1 MEALAEQSRSQ
12 PASLFTRHLDTAKM
26 VKFVPSKDQIKSH
39 IYSKETI
46 KARCTSLKAW
56 ELPKQESAL
65 APPDVW
71 TNADMDPVP
80 PQFQTWTLWTWMAY
94 WATDTVNLG
103 TWETASGVVAIGL
116 NWRDAIPIM
125 VVGTSCV
132 AVPMVL
138 NGAIGARLHIPFSVI
153 VRSAFGYYFGYFC
166 IVSRCILAMFWLGIQ
181 GANGAECITIMLT
194 AIWPSYAHIK
204 NQLPAS
210 AGITT
215 QGMIS
220 YFLFWIIQLPLLL
233 IPPTR
238 LRYLFAVKLVAA
250 PVTALATMGWIVHKA
265 GGSGELFNLPE
276 TVHGSTRAYLWLSSM
291 SAVTGSWATL
301 ACNIPD
307 FSRYARSSKG
317 QYIQLPFL
325 PIIFT
330 ICGVMGIITT
340 SASYVVYGNYYWNP
354 LNIVEKWLDNRAGRA
369 AAFFAA
375 LSWYIAQVG
384 TNITANS
391 ISAANDMTVMF
402 PRYIN
407 IKRGCVIAAIIGGW
421 VIVPWKILADAQ
433 TFLAFM
439 GGYAVFL
446 GPMAG
451 IIASDYWLVKRLHI
465 DVPALYDPRGRYRY
479 NVTGINP
486 RAFIAF
492 FTAVGPLLPGLAYSI
507 NPGGT
512 HISEGTKH
520 LYTFDWLFGFVTSIV
535 LYTGLSYVWKPKEQ
549 LIAKTVFGIP
559 QTPEDE
565 EVYAEKYD
573 EAVLRKGSTVQGP
586 KSFSNIGG
594 IADMG
599 TAFHTRRS
607 SQDIAR
613 TSQESR
619 RASRAEQGG
628 HGPTDGAH
636 LAAVQSAAEPP
647 TPAGGLTASEKENM
661 VYNKVT

>member
-1 MEALAEQSRSQ
+1 
-12 PASLFTRHLDTAKM
+12 M
-26 VKFVPSKDQIKSH
+26 VKFVPTKEQVKSH
-39 IYSKETI
+39 LYSRDTI
-46 KARCTSLKAW
+46 KARCTSFKAW

-103 TWETASGVVAIGL
+103 TWETASSVVALGL

-181 GANGAECITIMLT
+181 GANGAECITIMLR
-194 AIWPSYAHIK
+194 AIWPSYNDIK
-204 NQLPAS
+204 NTLPAS
-210 AGITT
+210 AGIST
-215 QGMIS
+215 QGMVS

-238 LRYLFAVKLVAA
+238 LRYLFMVKLIAA
-250 PVTALATMGWIVHKA
+250 PVTALATMGWIVSKA
-265 GGSGELFNLPE
+265 GGSGALFDQPE
-276 TVHGSTRAYLWLSSM
+276 RIHGSTRAYLWLSSM

-307 FSRYARSSKG
+307 FSRYAKSSKG
-317 QYIQLPFL
+317 KYIQLPFL

-340 SASYVVYGNYYWNP
+340 SASYVVYGQYLWNP
-354 LNIVEKWLDNRAGRA
+354 LTIIEYWLDNKGGRA

-402 PRYIN
+402 PRFIN
-407 IKRGCVIAAIIGGW
+407 IKRGCIIAAIIGGW
-421 VIVPWKILADAQ
+421 VIVPWKILASAS

-465 DVPALYDPRGRYRY
+465 DVPALYNPRGRYRY

-492 FTAVGPLLPGLAYSI
+492 FTAVGPLLPGLAFSI
-507 NPGGT
+507 NPAGT
-512 HISEGTKH
+512 HITEGTKH
-520 LYTFDWLFGFVTSIV
+520 LYTFDWLFGFITSIV
-535 LYTGLSYVWKPKEQ
+535 LYTGLSYIFPPKDA
-549 LIAKTVFGIP
+549 LIKKTVFGIP
-559 QTPEDE
+559 RTPEDE
-565 EVYAEKYD
+565 EAYEEQYD
-573 EAVLRKGSTVQGP
+573 EKVLRKDSLVQNP
-586 KSFSNIGG
+586 KSFANVGG
-594 IADMG
+594 IATMG
-599 TAFHTRRS
+599 TALHTRRG

-613 TSQESR
+613 DSLEER

-628 HGPTDGAH
+628 QGPKDGSH
-636 LAAVQSAAEPP
+636 LATVQSAAEPP
-647 TPAGGLTASEKENM
+647 TPAGGPTMSEKETM
-661 VYNKVT
+661 FYNKVT